1 MNENQSSIRDNR
13 SRGSVGRFLRDNA
26 NADAALSIVS
36 AYFTPSAY
44 WLLKE
49 QLNNIGGL
57 RFLFGEP
64 TFVQS
69 LNADKSRQSFGIA
82 DDGIALESCLRQKA
96 EARECAA
103 WLAKCAEIRSMV
115 KPNFLHG
122 KLYHIQN
129 ANGVCEAVTGSS
141 NFTVN
146 GLGLGGSPNIELNLV
161 VNDRRDLNELKSWFD
176 EVWNDATGLVT
187 DVKAEVLN
195 YLAKLYS
202 ENSPETVYFKT
213 LFHLFGE
220 YLEQQRAANLLDE
233 RADLRDSEIWNYL
246 YEFQKDGVKAAIN
259 KILKHGGCII
269 ADSVGLGK
277 TFEALA
283 VIKYFNSLSNNSNA
297 LVLCPKKLA
306 ANWTIYQAKK
316 NNLLNQFP
324 NDRFNFDVLYHT
336 DLGRTTG
343 ATEADGFDLANF
355 NWGVYD
361 LVVIDES
368 HNFRGNPVEK
378 QRDDGTIRQN
388 RARWLMEKIIKS
400 GAKTKVLLLSATPV
414 NNDLRDLRNQ
424 ILLMTEGDNTA
435 LFDKTGIKNISTTL
449 DVAQKQFTAWAD
461 RKKNPVRTTAQL
473 LEKLDSSVFK
483 LLDELTIARS
493 RQHVETFY
501 DTAAI
506 GKFPTRR
513 KPVAVY
519 PDVDTQNRF
528 LTFDYLNQQISEYKL
543 VIFNPSAYVKANK
556 RKDYEEQGANKLFG
570 FKQSQRE
577 YFLIGMMKVNFL
589 KRLESSIESF
599 EISMHKTIE
608 KIERLQDKIR
618 KFQINRQTAGELDLF
633 SFEPDDNELEE
644 AADDGEQWQVG
655 KKLKF
660 NLADLRLDDW
670 LRDLERDRTAL
681 IQLYNN
687 AVAITPER
695 DAKLAELKRLV
706 RQKIN
711 EPLNAGNKKVL
722 VFTAFSD
729 TAEYLYE
736 QLKDFAEKE
745 LNVKI
750 ALVTGTATKTTF
762 GKNDFGSILTN
773 FSPVS
778 KGRDKRLQM
787 PQNEEIDLLIATDCI
802 SEGQNLQDCDYL
814 INYDIH
820 WNPVRIIQRFGRIDR
835 LGSRNKQIQLVNFW
849 VTKDLDNYLNLKERV
864 EARMALVDV
873 TATGDDNLLNSA
885 AEVETSI
892 ENELRFRDEQLKR
905 LKEEVLDLEEMSESV
920 SLTDF
925 TLDDFRLDL
934 DGFLNLDRENLR
946 QMPLGLYAV
955 VPAPG
960 GEFADPKQKFS
971 QAEKDIVQP
980 GIIFCLKQKG
990 ATKDTEAVNPLQ
1002 PYFLVYVRADGTVRY
1017 NYTNAKQ
1024 ILEIYRLLCQ
1034 NRREPYEKLCEMFNR
1049 ETDGG
1054 AQMRRETELLKK
1066 AVAEIAQVFRKRGNQ
1081 KLTTD
1086 RSALIVPQ
1094 SAQINDIS
1102 DFELITWLIIK

>member
-146 GLGLGGSPNIELNLV
+146 GLGLGSSPNIELNLV

-316 NNLLNQFP
+316 KNLLNQFP

-336 DLGRTTG
+336 DLGRANGT
-343 ATEADGFDLANF
+343 AEADGFDLANF

-528 LTFDYLNQQISEYKL
+528 LTFDYLNQQISQYKL
-543 VIFNPSAYVKANK
+543 VIFNPSAYVKASK

-750 ALVTGTATKTTF
+750 ALVTGTATKTTL

-960 GEFADPKQKFS
+960 GEFADSKQKFS

-1049 ETDGG
+1049 ETEGG